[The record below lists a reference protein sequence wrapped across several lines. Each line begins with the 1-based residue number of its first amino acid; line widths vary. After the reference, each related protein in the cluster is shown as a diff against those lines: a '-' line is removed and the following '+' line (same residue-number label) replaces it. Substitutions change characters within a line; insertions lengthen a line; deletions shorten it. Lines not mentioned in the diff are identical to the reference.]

1 MGILR
6 SIQEHLPTI
15 RKPETQYNTEL
26 IDNRVQKIQYT
37 PTQKRYLAL
46 ENKDVQKCTQIYKD
60 TALACGYTLD
70 TDTAEDDNPITNQY
84 LQRVFEQPEGYNS
97 TMTYPDMNSLIWDS
111 LLVMGDCFFEIS
123 TDPDYNILNG
133 FRYIHNNAIMWN
145 NENECYQLREKPEVQ
160 YENYELIHM
169 KRPDIRRENS
179 PWGRSII
186 DGCARYIAL
195 LESALTYNNSIL
207 NNGGLDPHTI
217 LSYDKDM
224 NHQAFQSEVKRLGVL
239 KKKQQRQGNSEKG
252 IIAVKGAT
260 VQKAS
265 TSNKEMSYLELMKFA
280 RDNII
285 QAFGVPPQLAGI
297 IETANLG
304 SGSGDS
310 QKKDWKMTFEGES
323 RIVEN
328 AFNNCLKYHGFQ
340 EKFKY
345 GTIDAVDEMY
355 DAQVAEIYIRTGIK
369 TRDEIRNEMGLDKIE
384 NSWSGYW

>member
-6 SIQEHLPTI
+6 SIQEYLPTI
-15 RKPETQYNTEL
+15 RKPETQYNTE
-26 IDNRVQKIQYT
+26 IINNKYYKVQYT

-70 TDTAEDDNPITNQY
+70 SDTEENDNILTNQY
-84 LQRVFEQPEGYNS
+84 LERLFEKPEGYDS
-97 TMTYPDMNSLIWDS
+97 TMTYSDMNSLIWDS

-123 TDPDYNILNG
+123 TDPEYNILNG

-145 NENECYQLREKPEVQ
+145 NENECYQLRDKPEVQ
-160 YENYELIHM
+160 YDNYELIHM
-169 KRPDIRRENS
+169 KRPDIRREQS
-179 PWGRSII
+179 PWGRSVV
-186 DGCARYIAL
+186 DACASYIAL
-195 LESALTYNNSIL
+195 SENALNYNNAIL

-224 NHQAFQSEVKRLGVL
+224 NHQSFLSEVKRLNVL
-239 KKKQQRQGNSEKG
+239 KKKQEQDKNMNKG

-340 EKFKY
+340 ERFQY
-345 GTIDAVDEMY
+345 GAIDVIDEMY
-355 DAQVAEIYIRTGIK
+355 DAQVAQILVSTGIK